1 MNNDYD
7 MPVIEGIDWE
17 KAHRYMPTKETLMDV
32 LKEMVAGGAKQTDI
46 LLQYRDAVKET
57 PSDENCDLFKVQAH
71 ALKASLRSIGSDLF
85 DEGYALEIAGRD
97 RDTESIIN
105 NTETFV
111 KHYLELC
118 EKLRIITGDADKK
131 GSFDKE
137 EFTKMI
143 EDIKDAMDSFDIER
157 LQEATGKVLSME
169 TPDELKDELVIL
181 EEAVRDLESEKVT
194 SCCERIEELMR

>member
-1 MNNDYD
+1 MSNDYD
-7 MPVIEGIDWE
+7 MPLIEGIDWE
-17 KAHRYMPTKETLMDV
+17 KAHRYLPTKETLLDV
-32 LKEMVAGGAKQTDI
+32 LKEMVAGGAKQTGI
-46 LLQYRDAVKET
+46 LLQYRDMVKED
-57 PSDENCDLFKVQAH
+57 PSDENHDLFKVQAH

-85 DEGYALEIAGRD
+85 DEGYALEIAGKD

-105 NTETFV
+105 NTETFTQ
-111 KHYLELC
+111 HYLEVC
-118 EKLRIITGDADKK
+118 EKLRAITGDTDKK

-137 EFTKMI
+137 EFIKMI
-143 EDIKDAMDSFDIER
+143 EEIKDAMDAFDIDR
-157 LQEATGKVLSME
+157 LQETTGKVLSME